1 MSKVYIFLLLPI
13 MASCQS
19 NLDSQFSAENEKLI
33 NEWKSENK
41 KFIEE
46 NRDKLSDA
54 KMLQSLDS
62 IVIEYTINKNKTLAV
77 KYIKSKSGVKRLNFL
92 KKNFS
97 KEEVASLLKEIPES
111 IKKDTNYI
119 ALKNYSNSK

>member
-1 MSKVYIFLLLPI
+1 MNKIYLILLLPI
-13 MASCQS
+13 IASCQS
-19 NLDSQFSAENEKLI
+19 NLDSQFSVENEKLI

-46 NRDKLSDA
+46 NREKLSDE

-62 IVIEYTINKNKTLAV
+62 IVIEYTINKNKALAI

-92 KKNFS
+92 KKNLS
-97 KEEVASLLKEIPES
+97 REEVASLLKEVPES

-119 ALKNYSNSK
+119 SLKNYSNSK